1 MTEVAAAGEP
11 ALAQN
16 AIIHV
21 IDFADDA
28 IARNDATRKA
38 EAFRLVKVL
47 IKSAAAGTISLDA
60 AKCDHVECL
69 VQTLHLSA
77 LAAEVDEEA
86 KGASRLEMQQL
97 RATILRMKASTPS
110 TAAAP
115 AAAARAPAAVAPPAS
130 AATALAALVPDVPAW
145 PTSEDTPAPQ
155 VAPDNAEDAAMEE
168 AEPVPAPA
176 AAAPEPA
183 AMETEPVIE
192 ASGEP
197 F

>member
-1 MTEVAAAGEP
+1 MTEVAVAGTP

-60 AKCDHVECL
+60 AKCDHVERL

-86 KGASRLEMQQL
+86 KGASRLEMQ
-97 RATILRMKASTPS
+97 
-110 TAAAP
+110 
-115 AAAARAPAAVAPPAS
+115 
-130 AATALAALVPDVPAW
+130 
-145 PTSEDTPAPQ
+145 
-155 VAPDNAEDAAMEE
+155 
-168 AEPVPAPA
+168 
-176 AAAPEPA
+176 
-183 AMETEPVIE
+183 
-192 ASGEP
+192 
-197 F
+197 

>member
-1 MTEVAAAGEP
+1 MTEVAVAGTP

-86 KGASRLEMQQL
+86 KAASRAEMEQL

-110 TAAAP
+110 TAAARAPPAALVGSSCTWKRIFMRSSGATTVRAAMP
-115 AAAARAPAAVAPPAS
+115 AAAPAS
-130 AATALAALVPDVPAW
+130 AAA
-145 PTSEDTPAPQ
+145 
-155 VAPDNAEDAAMEE
+155 VADGVGAM
-168 AEPVPAPA
+168 A
-176 AAAPEPA
+176 
-183 AMETEPVIE
+183 
-192 ASGEP
+192 
-197 F
+197 

>member
-1 MTEVAAAGEP
+1 MTEVAAAGAP

-47 IKSAAAGTISLDA
+47 IKSAAAGTISFDA

-110 TAAAP
+110 TAVAHAANKQNGRWSKQEHQQFLDLMEVHGRSWTKI
-115 AAAARAPAAVAPPAS
+115 ARCM
-130 AATALAALVPDVPAW
+130 
-145 PTSEDTPAPQ
+145 DTR
-155 VAPDNAEDAAMEE
+155 
-168 AEPVPAPA
+168 
-176 AAAPEPA
+176 
-183 AMETEPVIE
+183 TEPQD
-192 ASGEP
+192 ASGRRRGRGGDIASRRGTRGT
-197 F
+197 

>member
-1 MTEVAAAGEP
+1 MTEVAVAGTP

-110 TAAAP
+110 TAAA
-115 AAAARAPAAVAPPAS
+115 RAPPAVAPRPGRPPRRRRRPPPFRAGRRGAGVVPRPPRAVPAS
-130 AATALAALVPDVPAW
+130 ARARGTVAVRVHGQDHWIRGSAGLLRGPAVTCGLA
-145 PTSEDTPAPQ
+145 SY
-155 VAPDNAEDAAMEE
+155 
-168 AEPVPAPA
+168 
-176 AAAPEPA
+176 
-183 AMETEPVIE
+183 
-192 ASGEP
+192 
-197 F
+197 

>member
-16 AIIHV
+16 AIETA
-21 IDFADDA
+21 IDIADDA
-28 IARNDATRKA
+28 IASNDDD
-38 EAFRLVKVL
+38 EKVAAYKTL
-47 IKSAAAGTISLDA
+47 QAVIKSAAAGTISLDA

-97 RATILRMKASTPS
+97 RATIQSMKTSTQS

-115 AAAARAPAAVAPPAS
+115 AVAASHTESAVAPPA
-130 AATALAALVPDVPAW
+130 V
-145 PTSEDTPAPQ
+145 
-155 VAPDNAEDAAMEE
+155 VAPPPSE
-168 AEPVPAPA
+168 VLSL
-176 AAAPEPA
+176 
-183 AMETEPVIE
+183 IHI
-192 ASGEP
+192 
-197 F
+197 

>member
-1 MTEVAAAGEP
+1 MTAVAAAGAP

-60 AKCDHVECL
+60 AKCDKVERL

-77 LAAEVDEEA
+77 LAAEVA
-86 KGASRLEMQQL
+86 AGAGGAVPSGPISR
-97 RATILRMKASTPS
+97 
-110 TAAAP
+110 
-115 AAAARAPAAVAPPAS
+115 AVMRLGIGDPRVAS
-130 AATALAALVPDVPAW
+130 ASA
-145 PTSEDTPAPQ
+145 
-155 VAPDNAEDAAMEE
+155 
-168 AEPVPAPA
+168 
-176 AAAPEPA
+176 
-183 AMETEPVIE
+183 
-192 ASGEP
+192 
-197 F
+197 